1 MDPFL
6 TYIRPALG
14 RTLCPCHVDRTAEP
28 HCQKLVEIPPIPQTQ
43 RYRPMM
49 NVAPYILLV
58 EELARN

>member
-1 MDPFL
+1 
-6 TYIRPALG
+6 
-14 RTLCPCHVDRTAEP
+14 VDRTAEP